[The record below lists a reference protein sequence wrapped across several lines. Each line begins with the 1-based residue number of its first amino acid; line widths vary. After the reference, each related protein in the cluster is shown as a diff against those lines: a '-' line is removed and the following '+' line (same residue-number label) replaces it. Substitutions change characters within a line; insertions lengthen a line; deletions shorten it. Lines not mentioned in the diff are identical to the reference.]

1 MTILETIELTAD
13 QDLVALDGSLQIVV
27 VIATMFEKPVVTLER
42 HLMRCPVSSQLVVV
56 IVTPFGNVVAV
67 EPGRGVLC

>member
-1 MTILETIELTAD
+1 M
-13 QDLVALDGSLQIVV
+13 VLDGSLQIVV

-56 IVTPFGNVVAV
+56 IVTSFGNIISV
-67 EPGRGVLC
+67 EPGRGVLY